1 MSAETITQKNAGG
14 FLNNAANI
22 FSSVR
27 LAVVLIA
34 MVSLICAAG
43 TFLPQM
49 KPYSFYVERY
59 GGFAN
64 LIFLFSLND
73 IYHSFIFY
81 FAVAFLCLNIFVCT
95 IRRLKGRVRALSYTG
110 EASPE
115 EHIGRLKYICSVEDF
130 DARRLAAF
138 EKKLKMA
145 GYKLFTKTL
154 EDGTA
159 GYAESGRYF
168 FAGEQLVHL
177 SIIVIIAGAMIGN
190 IFGYKTYARL
200 YPGDTYKVPAA
211 RYQALRNELERL
223 AIRSRETGSDSHVA
237 AGELLKKLEAE
248 GGREI
253 FSLKVTDFTTEY
265 FPSDSTNTGET
276 HVKNWNTR
284 FTLIDEGREMFSG
297 VISVNSPLRYKGVD
311 IYQSSY
317 YKSQDRIKKL
327 SLTAVYNQKSGPAR
341 SETLEFKNIGDE
353 KIAEG
358 GKFKFRL
365 SSFVPDFRF
374 DPESREIYSAGDAAD
389 NPAVKLVMTDSLT
402 GGTKPV
408 WLFKNIK
415 GFADS
420 ALKESGCGFAL
431 DIESLEIA
439 EREGSGLQINYDPGA
454 GLVWFGCFL
463 ITCGL
468 FMSFNISRKRIWYS
482 FDASRKCI
490 TAGAITNKDGPD
502 FAAGF
507 ARLFEF
513 EDGSDK

>member
-1 MSAETITQKNAGG
+1 MSAETSTQKSTGG
-14 FLNNAANI
+14 FLSAAANI

-27 LAVVLIA
+27 LAVALIA
-34 MVSLICAAG
+34 LVSLICSAG

-49 KPYSFYVERY
+49 KPYSFYIERY

-110 EASPE
+110 ETSPE
-115 EHIGRLKYICSVEDF
+115 KHIAGLKYICSVEDF
-130 DARRLAAF
+130 DAGRLAAF

-145 GYKLFTKTL
+145 GYRLYTKTI
-154 EDGTA
+154 ESGTA

-168 FAGEQLVHL
+168 FIGEQLVHL

-211 RYQALRNELERL
+211 RYQLLRNELEKL
-223 AIRSRETGSDSHVA
+223 VARSRETGSDSHTA

-248 GGREI
+248 RGKEL

-265 FPSDSTNTGET
+265 FPAASPATAEA

-284 FTLIDEGREMFSG
+284 FTLIDEGTEKFSG

-317 YKSQDRIKKL
+317 YKAQDRIKKL
-327 SLTAVYNQKSGPAR
+327 ILTAVYNQKSGPAR
-341 SETLEFKNIGDE
+341 SETLEFKNVGDE
-353 KIAEG
+353 QSLQD
-358 GKFKFRL
+358 GKYKFRL
-365 SSFVPDFRF
+365 ASFVPDFRF
-374 DPESREIYSAGDAAD
+374 DPESREIYSAGDTAD
-389 NPAVKLVMTDSLT
+389 NPAVKLVMTDSLAN
-402 GGTKPV
+402 GTKQV

-420 ALKESGCGFAL
+420 TLNESGCGFTI
-431 DIESLEIA
+431 DIENLEISG
-439 EREGSGLQINYDPGA
+439 REGSGLQINYDPGA

-482 FDASRKCI
+482 FDASRKNI
-490 TAGAITNKDGPD
+490 IAGAVTNKDCPD

-513 EDGSDK
+513 EDAAGK